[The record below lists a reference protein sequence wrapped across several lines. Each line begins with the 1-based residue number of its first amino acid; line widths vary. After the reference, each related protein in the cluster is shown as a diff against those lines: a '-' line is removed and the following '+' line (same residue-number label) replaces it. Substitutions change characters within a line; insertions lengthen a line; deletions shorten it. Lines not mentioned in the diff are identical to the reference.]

1 MARSLEKN
9 VGNAAWA
16 AKGLYAMFL
25 ARRRQRERSRG
36 RLVGEHAW
44 LFHCMLLTQP
54 AVNKVI
60 AQGISYPTSNRMS
73 DALAI
78 H

>member
-9 VGNAAWA
+9 VGNAAGA
-16 AKGLYAMFL
+16 AKGLYAMFR
-25 ARRRQRERSRG
+25 ARRGQR
-36 RLVGEHAW
+36 LAGEHAW
-44 LFHCMLLTQP
+44 LFHGMLLTQP

-60 AQGISYPTSNRMS
+60 TQDISYPTSNRMS
-73 DALAI
+73 DVLAM

>member
-16 AKGLYAMFL
+16 AKGLYAMFR
-25 ARRRQRERSRG
+25 ARRGQRKSGG
-36 RLVGEHAW
+36 RLAGEHAW
-44 LFHCMLLTQP
+44 LFHCMLLTQL

-73 DALAI
+73 DALAM

>member
-9 VGNAAWA
+9 VGNAAGA
-16 AKGLYAMFL
+16 AKGLYAMFR
-25 ARRRQRERSRG
+25 ARRGQRKSGG
-36 RLVGEHAW
+36 RLTGEHAW
-44 LFHCMLLTQP
+44 LFHGMLLTQP

-60 AQGISYPTSNRMS
+60 TQDIPYPTSNRMF
-73 DALAI
+73 DVLAM

>member
-9 VGNAAWA
+9 VGNAAGA
-16 AKGLYAMFL
+16 AKGLCAMFRTRL
-25 ARRRQRERSRG
+25 GQRKWGG
-36 RLVGEHAW
+36 RLAGEHAW
-44 LFHCMLLTQP
+44 LFHGMLLTQP

-60 AQGISYPTSNRMS
+60 TQDISYPTSNRMS
-73 DALAI
+73 DVLAM